1 MVLGDQPM
9 ATLAKVGS
17 GMLAALVKTFC
28 TRSCSYED
36 LTAKAAAAA
45 VTQRPTAERPSAMA
59 MAI

>member
-1 MVLGDQPM
+1 M

-45 VTQRPTAERPSAMA
+45 VTQRPTAERPSATA